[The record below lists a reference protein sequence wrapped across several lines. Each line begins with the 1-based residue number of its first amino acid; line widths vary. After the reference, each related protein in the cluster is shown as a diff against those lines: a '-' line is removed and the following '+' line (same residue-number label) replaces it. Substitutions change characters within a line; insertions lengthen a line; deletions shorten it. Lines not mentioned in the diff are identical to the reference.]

1 MHAVQQSLADRAFTV
16 VGFFPS
22 GEGFSDTVLAR
33 LPEDAKIRV
42 IAGLRYKDEGGDLEV
57 SCVLDAAG
65 KVVDEDSLDS
75 FCIMNELEAMDT
87 LVAQL
92 REAFPGPA
100 TSEGADVETIDKL
113 NAYLELIELVLSDS
127 PHALD
132 GVSAGAAGYAEE
144 DLTLQFIDSMGTQHE
159 INPAQALSALAEKS
173 LQLGWNPA
181 AAQIEELALRAGSAV
196 SLAII
201 HAICD
206 Y

>member
-1 MHAVQQSLADRAFTV
+1 MHAVKQSLADRAFTV

-42 IAGLRYKDEGGDLEV
+42 IAGLRYTDEGGDLEV

-65 KVVDEDSLDS
+65 MVVEGSLDS
-75 FCIMNELEAMDT
+75 FCIMNELEAMDS

-92 REAFPGPA
+92 REALPGPA
-100 TSEGADVETIDKL
+100 TSDGTDVETIDKL

-132 GVSAGAAGYAEE
+132 GVSAGATGYAEE

-159 INPAQALSALAEKS
+159 INPAHALSALAEKS

-181 AAQIEELALRAGSAV
+181 AAQIEELTFRAGSAV

>member
-1 MHAVQQSLADRAFTV
+1 MHAVKQSLADRAFTV

-42 IAGLRYKDEGGDLEV
+42 IAGLRYTDEGGDLEV

-75 FCIMNELEAMDT
+75 FCIMNELEAMDS

-100 TSEGADVETIDKL
+100 TRVGGDVETIDKL

-132 GVSAGAAGYAEE
+132 GVSAGAVGYAEE

-181 AAQIEELALRAGSAV
+181 AAQIEELAFRAGSAV